1 MKEKER
7 SEQEEIIKNLTK
19 LIIVS
24 SKVASEDEEFK
35 AKVRVKVTLSGLWGR
50 VWEGEYTKVII
61 VSRKVAS
68 EDEEFKAKVRDKVT
82 LSGSWGRV
90 WEGEYTKVII
100 VSRKVAS
107 EDEEFQGQG
116 KGQGHEGECGRE
128 KVASEDEEFK
138 AKVRVK
144 VTLPWSWGRIS
155 PTDIYHHWLQ
165 W

>member
-35 AKVRVKVTLSGLWGR
+35 AKVRVKVT
-50 VWEGEYTKVII
+50 
-61 VSRKVAS
+61 
-68 EDEEFKAKVRDKVT
+68 
-82 LSGSWGRV
+82 SGSWGRV

-116 KGQGHEGECGRE
+116 KSQGHEGECGRE

-144 VTLPWSWGRIS
+144 VTLPWS
-155 PTDIYHHWLQ
+155 
-165 W
+165 